1 MIFIIIKLL
10 FNIFHIITLCS
21 AAAVA
26 SDFIE
31 APMKTPCCQFLASYT
46 RGTPS
51 GLRPPKRIASIGTPF
66 GSSQAGSIIG
76 HCPAGE
82 QNLEFGC
89 AASDLDPLIHFL
101 PCQSVIYINIVIYC
115 DSTNSINEI

>member
-1 MIFIIIKLL
+1 MIFQVIFIIIKLL
-10 FNIFHIITLCS
+10 LNTFHIITLYS

-51 GLRPPKRIASIGTPF
+51 GLRPPKRIASMGTPF

-89 AASDLDPLIHFL
+89 AASDLDPLVHFL
-101 PCQSVIYINIVIYC
+101 PCQSVIYINVVI
-115 DSTNSINEI
+115 

>member
-10 FNIFHIITLCS
+10 FNIFHITLCS

-31 APMKTPCCQFLASYT
+31 APIKTPCCQFLASYT

-101 PCQSVIYINIVIYC
+101 PCQSVIYINVVIYC